1 MLNWEQIAERIQN
14 PHLCSAEE
22 IPELKDLCEKYPYSQ
37 VFPMLYLKVLSDV
50 KYIHFEE
57 ELEKFAYRITDRV
70 QLYNLLNTNHPTSE
84 IISVDETVMPIEV
97 IDQIPEVENEQEEL
111 QSSNKD
117 SALNV
122 KEEEF
127 IIEDI
132 ENSSEDSENSNFN
145 LEILDSS
152 ISENNELEQQIL
164 AASLSNSYQIDERV
178 EEEIIENLP
187 VFDLSTDNLS
197 DEKNLISEKKETKS
211 IDLTQNRSFIEWLKI
226 TSDEESTNNE
236 FVEEAYREDDY
247 EVTYIEFE
255 KPKKEFFSP
264 IKKAKE
270 SLNEETLPVSETL
283 AKIYEV
289 QGNIPK
295 AIFVYE
301 QLSLIIP
308 EKKTYFA
315 SQIKKL
321 KKKLN

>member
-14 PHLCSAEE
+14 PLLCNAEE

-57 ELEKFAYRITDRV
+57 ELEKYAYRITDRV
-70 QLYNLLNTNHPTSE
+70 QLYNLLYSNYHTQEHKLIE
-84 IISVDETVMPIEV
+84 ETVATNYQQGPELEN
-97 IDQIPEVENEQEEL
+97 EVE
-111 QSSNKD
+111 
-117 SALNV
+117 
-122 KEEEF
+122 
-127 IIEDI
+127 
-132 ENSSEDSENSNFN
+132 
-145 LEILDSS
+145 EILLSEENLVVFEKEQVNTLDLIHQDSVVP
-152 ISENNELEQQIL
+152 ENDDLDEQIL
-164 AASLSNSYQIDERV
+164 AATIGSSYQIDDVSEDQQ
-178 EEEIIENLP
+178 IESLP
-187 VFDLSTDNLS
+187 VFDLSSETEIEIFSEEDFILI
-197 DEKNLISEKKETKS
+197 EKNESKS
-211 IDLTQNRSFIEWLKI
+211 IDLSQNRSFIDWLKI
-226 TSDEESTNNE
+226 SSNSE
-236 FVEEAYREDDY
+236 FNVVELENQFGVEDDY

-264 IKKAKE
+264 VKKAKE
-270 SLNEETLPVSETL
+270 SLSEDSLPVSETL

-295 AIFVYE
+295 SIFVYE